1 MKLRL
6 ALLVLVAMAVAV
18 LPACSGQPEPEPA
31 ELSEETVPPGVLY
44 EWPVV
49 PAPRSDPVPS
59 EVPAAAE
66 SLVEETEPPAAE
78 EELPADESQDLEGEA
93 TFDPETQTFSW
104 TPPDGS
110 AGVYLGICFQVTD
123 GTFTDEEC
131 ITIYV
136 LSSNLPPD
144 LGAIGLRSGEIGT
157 VLAFTLQ
164 ATDPDGDDLEYSA
177 RNLPPGAQFIPPTF
191 TWVPTETGVWAGIY
205 FSVTDGEVTV
215 TEQMT
220 IAVRE

>member
-1 MKLRL
+1 MKLGL
-6 ALLVLVAMAVAV
+6 ALLVLVAMALAV
-18 LPACSGQPEPEPA
+18 LPCCSGQPEPEPA
-31 ELSEETVPPGVLY
+31 DLPEAIVPPGVLY
-44 EWPVV
+44 QGPV
-49 PAPRSDPVPS
+49 DPPSSIGRGPS
-59 EVPAAAE
+59 EPPA
-66 SLVEETEPPAAE
+66 ETEPPAAE

-136 LSSNLPPD
+136 LSSNQPPE

-191 TWVPTETGVWAGIY
+191 TWLPIETGVWAGIY
-205 FSVTDGEVTV
+205 FSVSDGEVTV

>member
-6 ALLVLVAMAVAV
+6 ALLVLVAMALAV
-18 LPACSGQPEPEPA
+18 LPSCSGQPEPEPA
-31 ELSEETVPPGVLY
+31 DLTEAIVPPGVLY
-44 EWPVV
+44 RGPV
-49 PAPRSDPVPS
+49 DPPSSIGRGPS
-59 EVPAAAE
+59 EPPA
-66 SLVEETEPPAAE
+66 ETEPPAAE
-78 EELPADESQDLEGEA
+78 EEPAADESQDLEGEA

-157 VLAFTLQ
+157 VMAFTLQ
-164 ATDPDGDDLEYSA
+164 ATDPDGDELEYSA

-191 TWVPTETGVWAGIY
+191 TWVPTEAGVWAGIY
-205 FSVTDGEVTV
+205 FSVTDGDLTV

>member
-1 MKLRL
+1 MKRARWLPWL
-6 ALLVLVAMAVAV
+6 VLLAVALAALLVLALV
-18 LPACSGQPEPEPA
+18 PEPVSA
-31 ELSEETVPPGVLY
+31 ELPVPAGVLY
-44 EWPVV
+44 KAPV
-49 PAPRSDPVPS
+49 DPLPI
-59 EVPAAAE
+59 
-66 SLVEETEPPAAE
+66 EEGGLAEPPAEVVE
-78 EELPADESQDLEGEA
+78 EEPAADESQDLEGEA
-93 TFDPETQTFSW
+93 TFDPETQTFTW

-123 GTFTDEEC
+123 GELTDEEC

-136 LSSNLPPD
+136 LSSNLPPE

-177 RNLPPGAQFIPPTF
+177 RNLPLGAQFIPPTF

-205 FSVTDGEVTV
+205 FSVSDGEVTV